1 MIMSFIALGYSCP
14 RKVLIQTEAHIVAA
28 STPEKLE
35 NVNTPDELDD
45 AMQSLKKS

>member
-14 RKVLIQTEAHIVAA
+14 RKVLIQTEAHIVIA

-35 NVNTPDELDD
+35 NVNTPDDLED
-45 AMQSLKKS
+45 AMQTLKKS